1 MWGGGCCTV
10 ASGLLAL
17 ESRKQCLLCNFYHP
31 ADREQGH
38 RQLGPFGSL
47 APQLYS
53 FPSFQDLYKFC
64 HLSISI

>member
-17 ESRKQCLLCNFYHP
+17 ESRKQCLCNFYHP